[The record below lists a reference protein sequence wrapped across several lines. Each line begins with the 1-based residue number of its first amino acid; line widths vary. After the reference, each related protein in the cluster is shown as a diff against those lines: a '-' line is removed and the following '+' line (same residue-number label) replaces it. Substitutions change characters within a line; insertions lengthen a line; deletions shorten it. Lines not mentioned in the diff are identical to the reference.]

1 MPGVTGKWERSYTCL
16 RNYSGFVMKLLF
28 RTIKSIL
35 LWPYGRSTWQYD
47 VLCVLILAFVFLT
60 PKSWFEYS
68 ELGSSGQ
75 HQNRFASVY
84 LLVGQEA
91 VAREMERG
99 EIERRVRLM
108 TGRPEALV
116 TNVREERD
124 ASGQIVAYE
133 VDIR

>member
-1 MPGVTGKWERSYTCL
+1 MSGMTGEWERPYTCL
-16 RNYSGFVMKLLF
+16 RNYSGFAMKLLF

-68 ELGSSGQ
+68 ELGSGGQ
-75 HQNRFASVY
+75 HPNRFASVY
-84 LLVGQEA
+84 LSVGPQA
-91 VAREMERG
+91 VAREMDRG
-99 EIERRVRLM
+99 EIERRMRSM
-108 TGRPEALV
+108 TNRPEAVV
-116 TNVREERD
+116 TSVREERD

>member
-1 MPGVTGKWERSYTCL
+1 MPGVTGMWERSYTCL
-16 RNYSGFVMKLLF
+16 RNYSDFVMKLLF
-28 RTIKSIL
+28 RTVKSIL

-68 ELGSSGQ
+68 ELGSGGQ
-75 HQNRFASVY
+75 HQNRFASVH
-84 LLVGQEA
+84 LLVGPEA
-91 VAREMERG
+91 VAREMDRG
-99 EIERRVRLM
+99 EIERRVRAM
-108 TGRPEALV
+108 TNRPEAVV
-116 TNVREERD
+116 TNVRAERD